1 MHGGVSNNTYEHMGA
16 LPSAPPAPAYCVL
29 PVNGY
34 TGDDSVYDVIPGDAP
49 EPPRRRSG
57 LAALIATGRFD
68 PSAGGKDAQPRG
80 DDVAQHGGDD
90 AAHEYLDI
98 VSEMKR
104 DSDVAPPDGAENTN
118 QNVYSESP
126 KSQLAPSTDDVTEKR
141 QQFQQKQASS
151 EEHTYLDMVNDEKQ
165 TSDPVQEILR
175 DNSVYQATEPAVAEV
190 V

>member
-34 TGDDSVYDVIPGDAP
+34 TGDDGVYDVIPGDAP

-68 PSAGGKDAQPRG
+68 PNAGGKDAQLG
-80 DDVAQHGGDD
+80 SDD

-104 DSDVAPPDGAENTN
+104 DSDVAPPDGAGNTN

-141 QQFQQKQASS
+141 QQFQRKQASS

-175 DNSVYQATEPAVAEV
+175 DNSVYQSTERTVEDV